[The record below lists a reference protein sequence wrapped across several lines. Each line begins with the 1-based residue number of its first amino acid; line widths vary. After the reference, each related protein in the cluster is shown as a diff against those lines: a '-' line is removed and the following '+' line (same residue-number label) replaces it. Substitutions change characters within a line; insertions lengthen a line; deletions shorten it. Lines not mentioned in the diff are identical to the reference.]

1 MSTDAKKRAVKKY
14 QEKFDTVVVRVP
26 KGEKQII
33 DIHAA
38 AHGESIMKFVRRA
51 VCETMAR
58 DKDSEEV

>member
-14 QEKFDTVVVRVP
+14 QEKFDTVVIRVP

-33 DIHAA
+33 AIHA
-38 AHGESIMKFVRRA
+38 A